1 MGRSPVQSRP
11 EAPGDGSTPIKEHRL
26 LTQILKT
33 YLRPYQKQVYLIL
46 LMLLIQA
53 IASLYLPNLNADLIN
68 NGIAKGNVGY
78 IWHIGEIMLAS
89 SALIMGASIWLAYLA
104 SRVAMAFGRDL
115 RTAVFT
121 AVEGFSARELNKF
134 GAPSLIT
141 RNTNDVQQVQLVLF
155 MGFTMMIGA
164 PITGIGAIIMALRSN
179 LKLSSLLL
187 VVLPIMSLLIILLL
201 RRIVPA
207 FRDMQVKIDRINLV
221 LREQI
226 SGVRVIRAFVKTR
239 QEEARFAEASLDLM
253 QTQLRVTRTF
263 AIMFPSL
270 SMILNLSSVAVI
282 WFGGKLIDTGH
293 LQIGNMT
300 AFLSY
305 IMLILSSVMMAIFMS
320 LQIPRAAACAERI
333 HEVLVTESSVVESLN
348 PKKPTTRLGQIE
360 FESVEFRYPGAEHP
374 ILSDISFAARPGQF
388 TAIIGSTGSG
398 KSTLLNLIPRFIDVT
413 GGVIKLDGVDVRDQ
427 ALESLWS
434 EIGLV
439 PQRSFLFGGT
449 VAQNLRYGRVD
460 ASDDELWAAL
470 EVAQAKDFIE
480 DLPEKLESRVAQGG
494 TNFSGGQRQR
504 LSIARAL
511 VKKPQILIF
520 DDSFSALDYTTD
532 SNLRRALHEVMEHT
546 TMIVVAQRVSTIL
559 QADQIVVLDEGK
571 LVGIGTHLDLME
583 SSDTYQEIVLS
594 QLSPEEAAL

>member
-1 MGRSPVQSRP
+1 M
-11 EAPGDGSTPIKEHRL
+11 
-26 LTQILKT
+26 LTQILKR
-33 YLRPYQKQVYLIL
+33 YLRPYKKQVYLIL

-68 NGIAKGNVGY
+68 NGVAKGNIGY

-89 SALIMGASIWLAYLA
+89 SALVLGASVLLAFLSA
-104 SRVAMAFGRDL
+104 RVAMDFGRDL
-115 RTAVFT
+115 RSAVFI

-141 RNTNDVQQVQLVLF
+141 RNTNDVQQVQLLLF

-164 PITGIGAIIMALRSN
+164 PITGIGAIIMAVRSN

-207 FRDMQVKIDRINLV
+207 FRVMQIKIDRINLV

-226 SGVRVIRAFVKTR
+226 AGVRVIRAFVKTR
-239 QEEARFAEASLDLM
+239 QEESRFAQASLDLM

-263 AIMFPSL
+263 AVMFPAL

-282 WFGGKLIDTGH
+282 WFGAKLINSGN

-333 HEVLVTESSVVESLN
+333 QEVLDTHSSVVDTLT
-348 PKKPTTRLGQIE
+348 PRHPAFRQGLVE
-360 FESVEFRYPGAEHP
+360 FENVEFRYPGAEQP
-374 ILSDISFAARPGQF
+374 ILSGISLTVKPGEF

-413 GGVIKLDGVDVRDQ
+413 SGIVKLDGVDVRDQ
-427 ALESLWS
+427 SLESLWS
-434 EIGLV
+434 EIGWV

-449 VAQNLRYGRVD
+449 VAQNLRYGKSD
-460 ASDDELWAAL
+460 ATDEELWAAL
-470 EVAQAKDFIE
+470 EVAQAQDFIAE
-480 DLPEKLESRVAQGG
+480 LPEKLEARVAQGG

-532 SNLRRALHEVMEHT
+532 SNLRSALEETMGHT
-546 TMIVVAQRVSTIL
+546 TTIVVAQRVSTIL
-559 QADQIVVLDEGK
+559 QADQIIVLDQGRIA
-571 LVGIGTHLDLME
+571 GIGTHIELMKSCE
-583 SSDTYQEIVLS
+583 TYQEIVLS
-594 QLSPEEAAL
+594 QLSPEEAAV

>member
-1 MGRSPVQSRP
+1 M
-11 EAPGDGSTPIKEHRL
+11 
-26 LTQILKT
+26 LTAILKK
-33 YLRPYQKQVYLIL
+33 YLRPYRAQVYLIL
-46 LMLLIQA
+46 LMLLVQA

-89 SALIMGASIWLAYLA
+89 SALVLGASIWLAYLA
-104 SRVAMAFGRDL
+104 ARVAMAFGRDL
-115 RTAVFT
+115 RSAVFT

-207 FRDMQVKIDRINLV
+207 FRMMQVKIDRINLV

-226 SGVRVIRAFVKTR
+226 AGVRVIRAFVKTK
-239 QEEARFAEASLDLM
+239 QEEERFAEASLDLM

-263 AIMFPSL
+263 AVMFPSL

-282 WFGGKLIDTGH
+282 WFGGKLIDSGN

-300 AFLSY
+300 AFLTY
-305 IMLILSSVMMAIFMS
+305 IMMILSSVMMAIFMS

-333 HEVLVTESSVVESLN
+333 QEVLDTQSSVVETLTPQN
-348 PKKPTTRLGQIE
+348 PEKRLGVIE
-360 FESVEFRYPGAEHP
+360 FENVEFRYPGAEHP
-374 ILSDISFAARPGQF
+374 ILTGISFVAHPGEF

-413 GGVIKLDGVDVRDQ
+413 AGKVKLDGIDVRDQ

-449 VAQNLRYGRVD
+449 VAQNLRYGKAD
-460 ASDDELWAAL
+460 ASDEELWSAL
-470 EVAQAKDFIE
+470 EIAQARDFIDE
-480 DLPEKLESRVAQGG
+480 LPEKLEARVAQGG

-511 VKKPQILIF
+511 VKKPQLLIF

-532 SNLRRALHEVMEHT
+532 SKLRSALHEVMGHT

-559 QADQIVVLDEGK
+559 QADQIVVLDEGRV
-571 LVGIGTHLDLME
+571 VGIGTHTDLMKNSE
-583 SSDTYQEIVLS
+583 TYREIVLS
-594 QLSPEEAAL
+594 QLSPEEAAS

>member
-1 MGRSPVQSRP
+1 M
-11 EAPGDGSTPIKEHRL
+11 
-26 LTQILKT
+26 LTQILKK
-33 YLRPYQKQVYLIL
+33 YCAPYKGQVALII

-68 NGIAKGNVGY
+68 NGVAKGDVGY

-89 SALIMGASIWLAYLA
+89 SALVMGASIWLAFLA
-104 SRVAMAFGRDL
+104 AKVAMAFGRDL

-141 RNTNDVQQVQLVLF
+141 RNTNDVQQIQLVLF

-164 PITGIGAIIMALRSN
+164 PITGIGAIFMAVRSN
-179 LKLSSLLL
+179 AHLSLLLL
-187 VVLPIMSLLIILLL
+187 VVIPLMALLIVTLL

-207 FRDMQVKIDRINLV
+207 FREMQVKIDRINLV
-221 LREQI
+221 LREQVA
-226 SGVRVIRAFVKTR
+226 GVRVIRAFVKTR
-239 QEEARFAEASLDLM
+239 QEESRFADSSRDLM
-253 QTQLRVTRTF
+253 RTQLRVTRTF

-270 SMILNLSSVAVI
+270 SLILNLSSVAVI
-282 WFGGKLIDTGH
+282 WFGAKLIDANK
-293 LQIGNMT
+293 LPIGNMT
-300 AFLSY
+300 AFLTY
-305 IMLILSSVMMAIFMS
+305 IMLILSSVMMAVFMT
-320 LQIPRAAACAERI
+320 LQIPRAAACAERVQ
-333 HEVLVTESSVVESLN
+333 EVLDTPSSVVDTLTPQE
-348 PKKPTTRLGQIE
+348 PAQRLGVVE
-360 FESVEFRYPGAEHP
+360 FKNVEFRYPGAESP
-374 ILSDISFAARPGQF
+374 ILSGVSFTAKPGQF

-413 GGVIKLDGVDVRDQ
+413 TGSILRDGIDVRGQ
-427 ALESLWS
+427 SLEAVWG

-449 VAQNLRYGRVD
+449 IADNLRYGREH
-460 ASDDELWAAL
+460 ATEDEMWHAL
-470 EVAQAKDFIE
+470 EIAQAKNFVAENPDG
-480 DLPEKLESRVAQGG
+480 LQARVAQGG

-511 VKKPQILIF
+511 VKEPQILLF

-532 SNLRRALHEVMEHT
+532 SLLRAALHSEVGHT

-559 QADQIVVLDEGK
+559 HADQIIVLDQGHV
-571 LVGIGTHLDLME
+571 VGIGTHTELMKE
-583 SSDTYQEIVLS
+583 CATYQEIVLS
-594 QLSPEEAAL
+594 QLSPEEAA

>member
-1 MGRSPVQSRP
+1 
-11 EAPGDGSTPIKEHRL
+11 
-26 LTQILKT
+26 
-33 YLRPYQKQVYLIL
+33 
-46 LMLLIQA
+46 MLLIQA
-53 IASLYLPNLNADLIN
+53 IASLYLPNLNAELIN
-68 NGIAKGNVGY
+68 NGVAKGNVGY

-89 SALIMGASIWLAYLA
+89 SALVMGASVLLAFLA
-104 SRVAMAFGRDL
+104 ARVAMAFGRDL

-164 PITGIGAIIMALRSN
+164 PITGVGAIIMAVRSN
-179 LKLSSLLL
+179 AKLSSLLL
-187 VVLPIMSLLIILLL
+187 VVVPIMGLLIVLLL

-207 FRDMQVKIDRINLV
+207 FRAMQVKIDRINLV

-226 SGVRVIRAFVKTR
+226 AGVRVIRAFVKTR
-239 QEEARFAEASLDLM
+239 QEESRFADASLDLM

-263 AIMFPSL
+263 ALMFPSL

-282 WFGGKLIDTGH
+282 WFGAKLINSGN

-333 HEVLVTESSVVESLN
+333 QEVLDTKSSVIETLTPRN
-348 PKKPTTRLGQIE
+348 PEKRVGLIE
-360 FESVEFRYPGAEHP
+360 FDNVEFRYPGAEHP
-374 ILSDISFAARPGQF
+374 ILSSISFTAKPGEF

-413 GGVIKLDGVDVRDQ
+413 DGSVKLDGVDVRDQ
-427 ALESLWS
+427 SLESLWS

-449 VAQNLRYGRVD
+449 VAQNLRYGKSD
-460 ASDDELWAAL
+460 ATDEELWNAL
-470 EVAQAKDFIE
+470 EIAQARDFIE
-480 DLPEKLESRVAQGG
+480 ELPDKLEARVAQGG

-511 VKKPQILIF
+511 VKQPQILIF

-532 SNLRRALHEVMEHT
+532 SKLRSALHNVMGHT

-559 QADQIVVLDEGK
+559 QADQVIVLDQGK
-571 LVGIGTHLDLME
+571 IVGIGDHSQLME
-583 SSDTYQEIVLS
+583 SSETYQEIVLS
-594 QLSPEEAAL
+594 QLSPEEAAS

>member
-1 MGRSPVQSRP
+1 
-11 EAPGDGSTPIKEHRL
+11 L
-26 LTQILKT
+26 LVAILKR
-33 YLRPYQKQVYLIL
+33 YLRPYRGQVYLIL
-46 LMLLIQA
+46 LMLLVQA

-89 SALIMGASIWLAYLA
+89 SALVMGASIWLAYLA
-104 SRVAMAFGRDL
+104 ARVAMAFGRDL
-115 RTAVFT
+115 RSAVFT

-207 FRDMQVKIDRINLV
+207 FRIMQVKIDRINLV

-226 SGVRVIRAFVKTR
+226 AGVRVIRAFVKTR
-239 QEEARFAEASLDLM
+239 QEEQRFAEASLDLM

-263 AIMFPSL
+263 AVMFPSL

-282 WFGGKLIDTGH
+282 WFGGKLIDSGH

-333 HEVLVTESSVVESLN
+333 QEVLDTQSSVVETLTPKN
-348 PKKPTTRLGQIE
+348 PEKRLGVIE
-360 FESVEFRYPGAEHP
+360 FENVEFRYPGAEHP
-374 ILSDISFAARPGQF
+374 ILSGISFTAHPGDF

-413 GGVIKLDGVDVRDQ
+413 GGAVKLDGIDVRDQ

-434 EIGLV
+434 EIGLI

-449 VAQNLRYGRVD
+449 VAQNLRYGKAD
-460 ASDDELWAAL
+460 ATDEELWSAL
-470 EVAQAKDFIE
+470 DVAQARDFIDE
-480 DLPEKLESRVAQGG
+480 LPEKLEARVAQGG

-511 VKKPQILIF
+511 VKKPQLLIF

-532 SNLRRALHEVMEHT
+532 SKLRSALHEVMGHT

-559 QADQIVVLDEGK
+559 EADQIVVLDEGRV
-571 LVGIGTHLDLME
+571 VGIGTHSELMN
-583 SSDTYQEIVLS
+583 SSETYREIVLS
-594 QLSPEEAAL
+594 QLSPEEAAS

>member
-1 MGRSPVQSRP
+1 M
-11 EAPGDGSTPIKEHRL
+11 
-26 LTQILKT
+26 LTQILKS
-33 YLRPYQKQVYLIL
+33 YLRPYKKQVYLIL
-46 LMLLIQA
+46 LLLLIQA
-53 IASLYLPNLNADLIN
+53 IASLYLPNLNGDLIN
-68 NGIAKGNVGY
+68 NGVAKGNVGY
-78 IWHIGEIMLAS
+78 IWHIGGIMLAS
-89 SALIMGASIWLAYLA
+89 SSLVMGASVLLAFLSA
-104 SRVAMAFGRDL
+104 RVAMAFGRDL
-115 RTAVFT
+115 RGAVFS

-164 PITGIGAIIMALRSN
+164 PITGIGAIFMALRSN

-187 VVLPIMSLLIILLL
+187 VALPIMSVLIVLLL

-207 FRDMQVKIDRINLV
+207 FRVMQVKIDRINLV

-226 SGVRVIRAFVKTR
+226 TGVRVIRAFVKTS
-239 QEEARFAEASLDLM
+239 QEESRFEEASLDLM

-263 AIMFPSL
+263 AVMFPALSL
-270 SMILNLSSVAVI
+270 ILNLSSVAVI
-282 WFGGKLIDTGH
+282 WFGAKLINVGQ

-333 HEVLVTESSVVESLN
+333 QEVLDTESSVIETDSPREPDRRIGL
-348 PKKPTTRLGQIE
+348 IE
-360 FESVEFRYPGAEHP
+360 FENVEFRYPGAEQP
-374 ILSDISFAARPGQF
+374 ILSEISFIARPGEF

-413 GGVIKLDGVDVRDQ
+413 AGQIKLDGVDLREQ
-427 ALESLWS
+427 SLESLWS
-434 EIGLV
+434 QIGLV

-449 VAQNLRYGRVD
+449 VEQNLRYGKTE
-460 ASDDELWAAL
+460 ASDEELWRAL
-470 EVAQAKDFIE
+470 EIAQARDFIE
-480 DLPEKLESRVAQGG
+480 AIPEKLEARVAQGG

-504 LSIARAL
+504 LAIARAL
-511 VKKPQILIF
+511 VKRPKLLVF

-532 SNLRRALHEVMEHT
+532 SKLRSALKESMGDS
-546 TMIVVAQRVSTIL
+546 TMVVVAQRVSTIL
-559 QADQIVVLDEGK
+559 QADQIVVLDQGQI
-571 LVGIGTHLDLME
+571 VGIGTHSELMQNCE
-583 SSDTYQEIVLS
+583 TYQEIVLS
-594 QLSPEEAAL
+594 QLSPEEAAS

>member
-1 MGRSPVQSRP
+1 
-11 EAPGDGSTPIKEHRL
+11 L
-26 LTQILKT
+26 LTAILKR
-33 YLRPYQKQVYLIL
+33 YLRPYRGQVYLIL
-46 LMLLIQA
+46 LMLLVQA

-68 NGIAKGNVGY
+68 SGIAKGNVGY
-78 IWHIGEIMLAS
+78 IWHVGEIMLAS
-89 SALIMGASIWLAYLA
+89 SALVLGASIWLAFLA
-104 SRVAMAFGRDL
+104 ARVAMAFGRDL
-115 RTAVFT
+115 RSAVFV

-164 PITGIGAIIMALRSN
+164 PITGIGAIVMALRSN

-187 VVLPIMSLLIILLL
+187 VVLPIMTVLILLLL

-207 FRDMQVKIDRINLV
+207 FRIMQVKIDRINLV

-226 SGVRVIRAFVKTR
+226 AGVRVIRAFVKTR
-239 QEEARFAEASLDLM
+239 QEESRFAEASLDLM
-253 QTQLRVTRTF
+253 ETQLRVTRTF
-263 AIMFPSL
+263 AVMFPSL

-282 WFGGKLIDTGH
+282 WFGGKLIDSGN

-300 AFLSY
+300 AFLTY
-305 IMLILSSVMMAIFMS
+305 IMMILSSVMMAIFMS

-333 HEVLVTESSVVESLN
+333 QEVLDTQSSVVETLTPKN
-348 PKKPTTRLGQIE
+348 PERRLGLIE
-360 FESVEFRYPGAEHP
+360 FEDVEFRYPGAEHP
-374 ILSDISFAARPGQF
+374 ILTGISFVAHPGEF

-413 GGVIKLDGVDVRDQ
+413 GGAVKLDGIDLRDQ

-449 VAQNLRYGRVD
+449 VAQNLRYGKAD
-460 ASDDELWAAL
+460 ASDEELWAAL
-470 EVAQAKDFIE
+470 EIAQARDFID
-480 DLPEKLESRVAQGG
+480 DLPEKLEARVAQGG

-511 VKKPQILIF
+511 VKKPQLLIF

-532 SNLRRALHEVMEHT
+532 SKLRSALHEGMGHT

-559 QADQIVVLDEGK
+559 QADQIVVLDEGRV
-571 LVGIGTHLDLME
+571 VGIGTHTDLMNNSE
-583 SSDTYQEIVLS
+583 TYREIVLS
-594 QLSPEEAAL
+594 QLSPEEAAS

>member
-1 MGRSPVQSRP
+1 M
-11 EAPGDGSTPIKEHRL
+11 
-26 LTQILKT
+26 LTQILKS
-33 YLRPYQKQVYLIL
+33 YLRPYKKQVYLIL

-68 NGIAKGNVGY
+68 NGIAKGNIGY
-78 IWHIGEIMLAS
+78 IWHIGGIMLAS
-89 SALIMGASIWLAYLA
+89 SALVLGASIFLAFLSA
-104 SRVAMAFGRDL
+104 RVAMAFGRDL
-115 RTAVFT
+115 RSAVFS
-121 AVEGFSARELNKF
+121 AVEGFSARELNQF

-187 VVLPIMSLLIILLL
+187 VVLPIMTLLIVLLL

-207 FRDMQVKIDRINLV
+207 FRAMQVKIDRINLV
-221 LREQI
+221 LREQV
-226 SGVRVIRAFVKTR
+226 SGVRVIRAFVKTS
-239 QEEARFAEASLDLM
+239 QEESRFAEASLDLM

-263 AIMFPSL
+263 AVMFPAL

-282 WFGGKLIDTGH
+282 WFGAKLINTGH

-333 HEVLVTESSVVESLN
+333 QEVLDTQSSVIETLTPRN
-348 PKKPTTRLGQIE
+348 PSNRMGLIE
-360 FESVEFRYPGAEHP
+360 FEGVEFRYPGAEQP
-374 ILSDISFAARPGQF
+374 ILSEISFTARPGEF

-413 GGVIKLDGVDVRDQ
+413 SGVVKLDGVDLRDQ
-427 ALESLWS
+427 SLESLWS
-434 EIGLV
+434 QIGLV

-449 VAQNLRYGRVD
+449 VAQNLRYGKSS
-460 ASDDELWAAL
+460 ASDEELWKAL
-470 EVAQAKDFIE
+470 EIAQAQDFIE
-480 DLPEKLESRVAQGG
+480 ELPERLEARVAQGG
-494 TNFSGGQRQR
+494 SNFSGGQRQR
-504 LSIARAL
+504 LAIARAL
-511 VKKPQILIF
+511 VKEPQLLIF

-532 SNLRRALHEVMEHT
+532 SKLRRALHEAMGERT
-546 TMIVVAQRVSTIL
+546 LIVVAQRVSTIL
-559 QADQIVVLDEGK
+559 QADQIIVLEEGRI
-571 LVGIGTHLDLME
+571 VGIGSHIELMQ
-583 SSDTYQEIVLS
+583 SCATYQEIVLS
-594 QLSPEEAAL
+594 QLSPEEAAS

>member
-1 MGRSPVQSRP
+1 M
-11 EAPGDGSTPIKEHRL
+11 
-26 LTQILKT
+26 LTAILKR
-33 YLRPYQKQVYLIL
+33 YLRPYRGQVYLIL
-46 LMLLIQA
+46 LMLLLQA

-89 SALIMGASIWLAYLA
+89 SALVLGASIWLAYLA
-104 SRVAMAFGRDL
+104 ARVAMAFGRDL
-115 RTAVFT
+115 RGAVFS

-179 LKLSSLLL
+179 LQLSSLLL
-187 VVLPIMSLLIILLL
+187 VVLPIMSVLIILLL

-207 FRDMQVKIDRINLV
+207 FRMMQVKIDRINLV

-226 SGVRVIRAFVKTR
+226 AGVRVIRAFVKTK
-239 QEEARFAEASLDLM
+239 QEEQRFADASLDLM

-263 AIMFPSL
+263 AVMFPSL

-282 WFGGKLIDTGH
+282 WFGGKLIDSGN

-300 AFLSY
+300 AFLTY
-305 IMLILSSVMMAIFMS
+305 IMMILSSVMMAIFMS

-333 HEVLVTESSVVESLN
+333 QEVLDTQSSVVETLTPQN
-348 PKKPTTRLGQIE
+348 PEKRLGVIE
-360 FESVEFRYPGAEHP
+360 FENVEFRYPGAEHP
-374 ILSDISFAARPGQF
+374 ILTGISFTAHPGEF

-413 GGVIKLDGVDVRDQ
+413 GGTVKLDGIDVRDQ

-449 VAQNLRYGRVD
+449 VAQNLRYGKAD
-460 ASDDELWAAL
+460 ASDEELWSAL
-470 EVAQAKDFIE
+470 DIAQARDFIDE
-480 DLPEKLESRVAQGG
+480 LPEKLEARVAQGG

-511 VKKPQILIF
+511 VKKPQLLIF
-520 DDSFSALDYTTD
+520 DDSFSALDFTTD
-532 SNLRRALHEVMEHT
+532 SKLRSALHEAMGYT

-559 QADQIVVLDEGK
+559 QADQIVVLDEGRI
-571 LVGIGTHLDLME
+571 VGIGTHIDLMN
-583 SSDTYQEIVLS
+583 SSETYREIVLS
-594 QLSPEEAAL
+594 QLSPEEAAS

>member
-1 MGRSPVQSRP
+1 
-11 EAPGDGSTPIKEHRL
+11 
-26 LTQILKT
+26 
-33 YLRPYQKQVYLIL
+33 
-46 LMLLIQA
+46 MLLIQA
-53 IASLYLPNLNADLIN
+53 IASLYLPNLNAELIN
-68 NGIAKGNVGY
+68 NGIAKGNIGY

-89 SALIMGASIWLAYLA
+89 SALVLGASIWLAYLA
-104 SRVAMAFGRDL
+104 ARVAMAFGRDL
-115 RTAVFT
+115 RSAVFI

-141 RNTNDVQQVQLVLF
+141 RNTNDVQQIQLVLF

-164 PITGIGAIIMALRSN
+164 PITGVGAIILAIRSN
-179 LKLSSLLL
+179 AKLSSLLL
-187 VVLPIMSLLIILLL
+187 VVLPIMSLLIVFLL

-207 FRDMQVKIDRINLV
+207 FREMQVKIDRINLV

-226 SGVRVIRAFVKTR
+226 TGVRVIRAFVKTR
-239 QEEARFAEASLDLM
+239 QEESRFAEASLDLM
-253 QTQLRVTRTF
+253 QTQLHVTRTF
-263 AIMFPSL
+263 AVMFPSL

-282 WFGGKLIDTGH
+282 WFGAKLIDSGN

-333 HEVLVTESSVVESLN
+333 QEVLDTQSSVVETLSPKN
-348 PKKPTTRLGQIE
+348 PEKRVGLIE
-360 FESVEFRYPGAEHP
+360 FENVEFRYPGAEHP
-374 ILSDISFAARPGQF
+374 ILSGITFTAKPGEF

-398 KSTLLNLIPRFIDVT
+398 KSTLLNLIPRFTDVT
-413 GGVIKLDGVDVRDQ
+413 AGSVKLDGVDVRDQ
-427 ALESLWS
+427 SLESLWS

-449 VAQNLRYGRVD
+449 VAQNLRYGKAD
-460 ASDDELWAAL
+460 ASEEELWSAL
-470 EVAQAKDFIE
+470 EVAQARDFIE
-480 DLPEKLESRVAQGG
+480 ESPEKLEARVAQSG

-532 SNLRRALHEVMEHT
+532 SQLRSALHGVMGHT

-571 LVGIGTHLDLME
+571 IVGVGTHSDLMKR
-583 SSDTYQEIVLS
+583 SATYQEIVLS
-594 QLSPEEAAL
+594 QLSPEEAAS

>member
-1 MGRSPVQSRP
+1 
-11 EAPGDGSTPIKEHRL
+11 
-26 LTQILKT
+26 
-33 YLRPYQKQVYLIL
+33 
-46 LMLLIQA
+46 MLLIQA

-68 NGIAKGNVGY
+68 NGVAKGNVGY

-89 SALIMGASIWLAYLA
+89 SALVMGASVWLAYLA
-104 SRVAMAFGRDL
+104 ARVAMAFGRDL
-115 RTAVFT
+115 RGAVFS

-179 LKLSSLLL
+179 LKLSGLLL

-207 FRDMQVKIDRINLV
+207 FRVMQIKIDRINLV

-226 SGVRVIRAFVKTR
+226 AGVRVIRAFVKTG
-239 QEEARFAEASLDLM
+239 QEEGRFADASMDLM

-263 AIMFPSL
+263 AVMFPSL

-282 WFGGKLIDTGH
+282 WFGGKLIESGN

-333 HEVLVTESSVVESLN
+333 QEVLDTKSSVVETLTPIE
-348 PKKPTTRLGQIE
+348 PKERRGVLQ
-360 FESVEFRYPGAEHP
+360 FENVEFRYPGAEHP
-374 ILSDISFAARPGQF
+374 ILSDISFTALPGKF

-413 GGVIKLDGVDVRDQ
+413 SGSLLLDGVDVRDQ
-427 ALESLWS
+427 PLEAVWS

-449 VAQNLRYGRVD
+449 VAQNLRYGKAGATD
-460 ASDDELWAAL
+460 EELWSAL
-470 EVAQAKDFIE
+470 EVAQARDFIE
-480 DLPEKLESRVAQGG
+480 ELPDQLEARVAQGG

-511 VKKPQILIF
+511 VKNPQILIF

-532 SNLRRALHEVMEHT
+532 SKLRSALHNVMGHT
-546 TMIVVAQRVSTIL
+546 TLIVVAQRVSTIL
-559 QADQIVVLDEGK
+559 QADQIVVLNEGRIA
-571 LVGIGTHLDLME
+571 GIGTHVELMKTSE
-583 SSDTYQEIVLS
+583 TYQEIVFS
-594 QLSPEEAAL
+594 QLSPEEAAS

>member
-1 MGRSPVQSRP
+1 M
-11 EAPGDGSTPIKEHRL
+11 
-26 LTQILKT
+26 LTQILKR
-33 YLRPYQKQVYLIL
+33 YLRPYRTQVYLIL

-68 NGIAKGNVGY
+68 NGVAKGNVGY

-89 SALIMGASIWLAYLA
+89 SALVMGASVWLAFLA
-104 SRVAMAFGRDL
+104 ARVSMVFGRDL
-115 RTAVFT
+115 RSAVFS

-164 PITGIGAIIMALRSN
+164 PITGIGAIIMAVRSN
-179 LKLSSLLL
+179 VKLSGILL
-187 VVLPIMSLLIILLL
+187 VVLPIMSLLIMLLL

-207 FRDMQVKIDRINLV
+207 FRIMQIKIDRINLV

-226 SGVRVIRAFVKTR
+226 SGVRVIRAFVKTA
-239 QEEARFAEASLDLM
+239 QEEARFGEASTDLM

-263 AIMFPSL
+263 AVMFPSL
-270 SMILNLSSVAVI
+270 TLILNLSSVAVI
-282 WFGGKLIDTGH
+282 WFGGKLVTGGH
-293 LQIGNMT
+293 LQVGNLT
-300 AFLSY
+300 AFSSY
-305 IMLILSSVMMAIFMS
+305 IMLILSSVMMAIFMT

-333 HEVLVTESSVVESLN
+333 QEVLDTESSVVETLN
-348 PKKPTTRLGQIE
+348 PKNPVERKGVLE
-360 FESVEFRYPGAEHP
+360 FEDVEFRYPGAEHP
-374 ILSDISFAARPGQF
+374 ILSGVTFTARPGEF

-413 GGVIKLDGVDVRDQ
+413 GGVVKLDGIDVRDQ
-427 ALESLWS
+427 SLESLWS

-439 PQRSFLFGGT
+439 PQRAFLFGGT
-449 VAQNLRYGRVD
+449 VGQNLRYGKAD
-460 ASDDELWAAL
+460 ASDEELWRAL
-470 EVAQAKDFIE
+470 DIAQGSDFIGE
-480 DLPEKLESRVAQGG
+480 LPEKLESRVAQGG

-532 SNLRRALHEVMEHT
+532 SKLRTALHNEMGHT

-559 QADQIVVLDEGK
+559 QADQIVVLDQGR
-571 LVGIGTHLDLME
+571 VAGIGTHVELME
-583 SSDTYQEIVLS
+583 SSETYREIVLS
-594 QLSPEEAAL
+594 QLSPEEAAS

>member
-1 MGRSPVQSRP
+1 M
-11 EAPGDGSTPIKEHRL
+11 
-26 LTQILKT
+26 LTQILKR
-33 YLRPYQKQVYLIL
+33 YLRPYKRQVYLII

-68 NGIAKGNVGY
+68 NGVAKGNVGY

-89 SALIMGASIWLAYLA
+89 SALVMGASVLLAFLA
-104 SRVAMAFGRDL
+104 ARVAMAFGRDL
-115 RTAVFT
+115 RSAVFV
-121 AVEGFSARELNKF
+121 AVEGFSARELSKF

-187 VVLPIMSLLIILLL
+187 VVLPIMSLLIVLLL

-207 FRDMQVKIDRINLV
+207 FRVMQVKIDRINLV

-226 SGVRVIRAFVKTR
+226 AGVRVIRAFVKTR
-239 QEEARFAEASLDLM
+239 QEESRFAESSLDLM
-253 QTQLRVTRTF
+253 QSQLRVTRTF
-263 AIMFPSL
+263 AVMFPAL

-282 WFGGKLIDTGH
+282 WFGAKLIDSGN

-333 HEVLVTESSVVESLN
+333 QEVLDTKSSVVESLS
-348 PKKPTTRLGQIE
+348 PQIPTARRGVIE
-360 FESVEFRYPGAEHP
+360 FVNAEFRYPGAEHP
-374 ILSDISFAARPGQF
+374 ILSKISFIAEPGQF

-413 GGVIKLDGVDVRDQ
+413 DGQVLLDGIDVRHQ
-427 ALESLWS
+427 SLESLWS
-434 EIGLV
+434 ELGLV

-449 VAQNLRYGRVD
+449 VGQNLRYGKSD
-460 ASDDELWAAL
+460 ATDDELWKAL
-470 EVAQAKDFIE
+470 EIAQARDVIE
-480 DLPEKLESRVAQGG
+480 ELPEKLEARVAQGG

-511 VKKPQILIF
+511 VKKPPVLIF

-532 SNLRRALHEVMEHT
+532 SKLRSALHDVMGHT

-559 QADQIVVLDEGK
+559 KADQIVVLDQGRV
-571 LVGIGTHLDLME
+571 VGIGTHAELMK
-583 SSDTYQEIVLS
+583 SSETYQEIVLS
-594 QLSPEEAAL
+594 QLSPEEAAS

>member
-1 MGRSPVQSRP
+1 M
-11 EAPGDGSTPIKEHRL
+11 
-26 LTQILKT
+26 LTQILKR
-33 YLRPYQKQVYLIL
+33 YLRPYRTQVYLIL

-68 NGIAKGNVGY
+68 NGVAKGNVGY

-89 SALIMGASIWLAYLA
+89 SALVMGASVWLAFLA
-104 SRVAMAFGRDL
+104 ARVSMAFGRDL
-115 RTAVFT
+115 RSAVFS

-164 PITGIGAIIMALRSN
+164 PITGIGAIIMAVRSN
-179 LKLSSLLL
+179 VKLSGILL
-187 VVLPIMSLLIILLL
+187 VVLPIMSLLIMLLL

-207 FRDMQVKIDRINLV
+207 FRIMQIKIDRINLV

-226 SGVRVIRAFVKTR
+226 SGVRVIRAFVKTA
-239 QEEARFAEASLDLM
+239 QEEARFGEASTDLM

-263 AIMFPSL
+263 AVMFPSL
-270 SMILNLSSVAVI
+270 TLILNLSSVAVI
-282 WFGGKLIDTGH
+282 WFGGKLVAGGH
-293 LQIGNMT
+293 LQVGNLT
-300 AFLSY
+300 AFSSY
-305 IMLILSSVMMAIFMS
+305 IMLILSSVMMAIFMT

-333 HEVLVTESSVVESLN
+333 QEVLDTESSVVETLN
-348 PKKPTTRLGQIE
+348 PKNPVERKGVLE
-360 FESVEFRYPGAEHP
+360 FEDVEFRYPGAEHP
-374 ILSDISFAARPGQF
+374 ILSGVTFTARPGEF

-413 GGVIKLDGVDVRDQ
+413 GGVVKLDGIDVRDQ
-427 ALESLWS
+427 SLESLWS

-439 PQRSFLFGGT
+439 PQRAFLFGGT
-449 VAQNLRYGRVD
+449 VGQNLRYGKAD
-460 ASDDELWAAL
+460 ASDEELWRAL
-470 EVAQAKDFIE
+470 DIAQGSDFIGE
-480 DLPEKLESRVAQGG
+480 LPEKLESRVAQGG

-532 SNLRRALHEVMEHT
+532 SKLRTALHNEMGHT

-559 QADQIVVLDEGK
+559 QADQIVVLDQGR
-571 LVGIGTHLDLME
+571 VAGIGTHVELME
-583 SSDTYQEIVLS
+583 SSETYREIVLS
-594 QLSPEEAAL
+594 QLSPEEAAS

>member
-1 MGRSPVQSRP
+1 M
-11 EAPGDGSTPIKEHRL
+11 
-26 LTQILKT
+26 LTQILKK
-33 YLRPYQKQVYLIL
+33 YCAPYKGQVALII

-68 NGIAKGNVGY
+68 NGVAKGDVGY

-89 SALIMGASIWLAYLA
+89 SALVMGASIWLAFLA
-104 SRVAMAFGRDL
+104 AKVAMAFGRDL

-141 RNTNDVQQVQLVLF
+141 RNTNDVQQIQLVLF

-164 PITGIGAIIMALRSN
+164 PITGIGAIFMAVRSN
-179 LKLSSLLL
+179 AHLSLLLL
-187 VVLPIMSLLIILLL
+187 VVIPLMALLIVTLL

-207 FRDMQVKIDRINLV
+207 FREMQVKIDRINLV
-221 LREQI
+221 LREQVA
-226 SGVRVIRAFVKTR
+226 GVRVIRAFVKTR
-239 QEEARFAEASLDLM
+239 QEESRFADSSRDLM
-253 QTQLRVTRTF
+253 RTQLRVTRTF

-270 SMILNLSSVAVI
+270 SLILNLSSVAVI
-282 WFGGKLIDTGH
+282 WFGAKLIDANK
-293 LQIGNMT
+293 LPIGNMT
-300 AFLSY
+300 AFLTY
-305 IMLILSSVMMAIFMS
+305 IMLILSSVMMAVFMT
-320 LQIPRAAACAERI
+320 LQIPRAAACAERVQ
-333 HEVLVTESSVVESLN
+333 EVLDTPSSVVDTLTPQE
-348 PKKPTTRLGQIE
+348 PAQRLGVVE
-360 FESVEFRYPGAEHP
+360 FKNVEFRYPGAESP
-374 ILSDISFAARPGQF
+374 ILSGVSFTAKPGQF

-413 GGVIKLDGVDVRDQ
+413 TGSILLDGIDVRGQ
-427 ALESLWS
+427 SLEAVWG

-449 VAQNLRYGRVD
+449 IADNLRYGREH
-460 ASDDELWAAL
+460 ATEDEMWHAL
-470 EVAQAKDFIE
+470 EIAQAKNFVAENPDG
-480 DLPEKLESRVAQGG
+480 LQARVAQGG

-511 VKKPQILIF
+511 VKEPQILLF

-532 SNLRRALHEVMEHT
+532 SLLRAALHSEVGHT

-559 QADQIVVLDEGK
+559 HADQIIVLDQGHV
-571 LVGIGTHLDLME
+571 VGIGTHTELMKE
-583 SSDTYQEIVLS
+583 CATYQEIVLS
-594 QLSPEEAAL
+594 QLSPEEAA

>member
-1 MGRSPVQSRP
+1 M
-11 EAPGDGSTPIKEHRL
+11 
-26 LTQILKT
+26 LKK
-33 YLRPYQKQVYLIL
+33 YLHPYMSQVYVII

-68 NGIAKGNVGY
+68 NGIAKGDIGH
-78 IWHIGEIMLAS
+78 IWHVGQIMLGS
-89 SALIMGASIWLAYLA
+89 SALVMGASIWLAFLA
-104 SRVAMAFGRDL
+104 AKISMAFGRDL
-115 RTAVFT
+115 REAVFV

-134 GAPSLIT
+134 GAASLIT

-164 PITGIGAIIMALRSN
+164 PITGVGALIMAVRSN
-179 LKLSSLLL
+179 IKLSSLLL
-187 VVLPIMSLLIILLL
+187 VAIPVMAVLIIFLL

-207 FRDMQVKIDRINLV
+207 FRVMQVKIDRINLV

-226 SGVRVIRAFVKTR
+226 AGVRVIRAFVQTR
-239 QEEARFAEASLDLM
+239 QEEARFAESSLGLM
-253 QTQLRVTRTF
+253 QAQLKVTRTF

-282 WFGGKLIDTGH
+282 WFGAHLINSGN

-305 IMLILSSVMMAIFMS
+305 IMLILSSVMMAVFMS

-333 HEVLVTESSVVESLN
+333 QEVLDTQSSVIETLT
-348 PKKPTTRLGQIE
+348 PITPTTRAGVLE
-360 FESVEFRYPGAEHP
+360 FKDVEFRYPGAEHP
-374 ILSDISFAARPGQF
+374 ILSNISFSALPSKF

-413 GGVIKLDGVDVRDQ
+413 QGSVTIDGVDLRQ
-427 ALESLWS
+427 QPLESIWS
-434 EIGLV
+434 EIGFI

-449 VAQNLRYGRVD
+449 IAHNLRYGKAEATD
-460 ASDDELWAAL
+460 EELWAAL
-470 EVAQAKDFIE
+470 EIAQAREFVE
-480 DLPEKLESRVAQGG
+480 ELPEKLLARVAQGG

-520 DDSFSALDYTTD
+520 DDAFSALDYTTD
-532 SNLRRALHEVMEHT
+532 AKLRLALHEAVGHAT
-546 TMIVVAQRVSTIL
+546 VIVVAQRVSTIL
-559 QADQIVVLDEGK
+559 TADQIIVLDEGRIM
-571 LVGIGTHLDLME
+571 GIGTHAELMNTCP
-583 SSDTYQEIVLS
+583 TYQEIVLS
-594 QLSPEEAAL
+594 QLSPEEAAS

>member
-1 MGRSPVQSRP
+1 M
-11 EAPGDGSTPIKEHRL
+11 
-26 LTQILKT
+26 LTQILKR
-33 YLRPYQKQVYLIL
+33 YLRPYKNQVYLIL

-68 NGIAKGNVGY
+68 NGVAKGNVGY

-89 SALIMGASIWLAYLA
+89 SALVMGASVWLAYLA
-104 SRVAMAFGRDL
+104 ARVAMAFGRDL
-115 RTAVFT
+115 RGAVFS

-179 LKLSSLLL
+179 LKLSGLLL

-207 FRDMQVKIDRINLV
+207 FRVMQIKIDRINLV

-226 SGVRVIRAFVKTR
+226 AGVRVIRAFVKTG
-239 QEEARFAEASLDLM
+239 QEEGRFADASMDLM

-263 AIMFPSL
+263 AVMFPSL

-282 WFGGKLIDTGH
+282 WFGGKLIESGN

-333 HEVLVTESSVVESLN
+333 QEVLDTKSSVVETLTPIE
-348 PKKPTTRLGQIE
+348 PKERRGVLQ
-360 FESVEFRYPGAEHP
+360 FENVEFRYPGAEHP
-374 ILSDISFAARPGQF
+374 ILSDISFTALPGKF

-413 GGVIKLDGVDVRDQ
+413 SGSLLLDGVDVRDQ
-427 ALESLWS
+427 PLEAVWS

-449 VAQNLRYGRVD
+449 VAQNMRYGKAGATD
-460 ASDDELWAAL
+460 EELWSAL
-470 EVAQAKDFIE
+470 EVAQARDFIAE
-480 DLPEKLESRVAQGG
+480 LPDQLEARVAQGG

-511 VKKPQILIF
+511 VKNPQILIF

-532 SNLRRALHEVMEHT
+532 SKLRSALHNVMGHT
-546 TMIVVAQRVSTIL
+546 TLIVVAQRVSTIL
-559 QADQIVVLDEGK
+559 QADQIVVLNEGRIA
-571 LVGIGTHLDLME
+571 GIGTHVELMKTSE
-583 SSDTYQEIVLS
+583 TYQEIVFS
-594 QLSPEEAAL
+594 QLSPEEAAS

>member
-1 MGRSPVQSRP
+1 M
-11 EAPGDGSTPIKEHRL
+11 
-26 LTQILKT
+26 LTAILKK
-33 YLRPYQKQVYLIL
+33 YLRPYRAQVYLIL
-46 LMLLIQA
+46 LMLLVQA

-89 SALIMGASIWLAYLA
+89 SALVLGASIWLAYLA
-104 SRVAMAFGRDL
+104 ARVAMAFGRDL
-115 RTAVFT
+115 RSAVFT

-207 FRDMQVKIDRINLV
+207 FRMMQVKIDRINLV

-226 SGVRVIRAFVKTR
+226 AGVRVIRAFVKTK
-239 QEEARFAEASLDLM
+239 QEEERFAEASLDLM

-263 AIMFPSL
+263 AVMFPSL

-282 WFGGKLIDTGH
+282 WFGGKLIDSGN

-300 AFLSY
+300 AFLTY
-305 IMLILSSVMMAIFMS
+305 IMMILSSVMMAIFMS

-333 HEVLVTESSVVESLN
+333 QEVLDTQSSVVETLTPQN
-348 PKKPTTRLGQIE
+348 PQKRLGVVE
-360 FESVEFRYPGAEHP
+360 FVDVEFRYPGAEHP
-374 ILSDISFAARPGQF
+374 ILAEISFVAHPGEF

-413 GGVIKLDGVDVRDQ
+413 GGSVKLDGIDVRDQ
-427 ALESLWS
+427 GLEALWS

-449 VAQNLRYGRVD
+449 VAQNLRYGKAD
-460 ASDDELWAAL
+460 ASDEELWSAL
-470 EVAQAKDFIE
+470 EVAQARDFVDE
-480 DLPEKLESRVAQGG
+480 LPEKLESRVAQGG

-511 VKKPQILIF
+511 VKKPQLLIF

-532 SNLRRALHEVMEHT
+532 SKLRNALREVMGHT

-559 QADQIVVLDEGK
+559 QADQIVVLDEGRV
-571 LVGIGTHLDLME
+571 VGIGTLADLMKNSE
-583 SSDTYQEIVLS
+583 TYREIVLS
-594 QLSPEEAAL
+594 QLSPQEAAS